1 MCPQT
6 SQDAMSPMTTDITT
20 DTATAAALAKLGVS
34 PTELLFSDLPQELAA
49 TRRVLE
55 RVPEGRADWRPHE
68 KSTPLG
74 SLAAHLAQLP
84 RLATAV
90 LTTDELDW
98 AKTPFQ
104 QPTLSTA
111 AEIVALFDKEAAA
124 MQEALAAADWPALGK
139 RWVMRIGDQ
148 VIVDEQKGKL
158 IRALGISHMAH
169 HRAQLGV
176 YLRLLGASVP
186 RVYGP
191 SADER

>member
-1 MCPQT
+1 
-6 SQDAMSPMTTDITT
+6 MSSMTTNT
-20 DTATAAALAKLGVS
+20 DTALAKLGIS
-34 PTELLFSDLPQELAA
+34 PTELLFSDLPQELAT

-74 SLAAHLAQLP
+74 SLATHLAQLP

-104 QPTLSTA
+104 QPTLSTT
-111 AEIVALFDKEAAA
+111 AEIVALFDKESAA
-124 MQEALAAADWPALGK
+124 MKEALAAADWATLGK
-139 RWVMRIGDQ
+139 RWVMRIGDH
-148 VIVDEQKGKL
+148 VIMDEQKGKL
-158 IRALGISHMAH
+158 IRSLGVSHMAH

-176 YLRLLGASVP
+176 YLRLLGVAVP
-186 RVYGP
+186 GVYGP